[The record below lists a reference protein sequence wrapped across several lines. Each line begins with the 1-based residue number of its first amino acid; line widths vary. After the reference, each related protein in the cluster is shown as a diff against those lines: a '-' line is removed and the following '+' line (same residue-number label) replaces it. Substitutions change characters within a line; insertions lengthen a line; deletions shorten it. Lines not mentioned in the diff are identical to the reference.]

1 MNVLNARGRSVGG
14 GSSIGKI
21 GAVAA
26 GLKAGCANGRREAGI
41 IGCTGV
47 PNAGDDEKTFVSV
60 CFRIESIVVSMCV
73 LVFSLFYTVGSGQSR
88 VM

>member
-1 MNVLNARGRSVGG
+1 MGG

-26 GLKAGCANGRREAGI
+26 GLNAGCANGRRNAGI
-41 IGCTGV
+41 IGWTGV

-60 CFRIESIVVSMCV
+60 CFRIESIVGECV
-73 LVFSLFYTVGSGQSR
+73 CVGILTALWLSLIHI
-88 VM
+88 

>member
-1 MNVLNARGRSVGG
+1 M
-14 GSSIGKI
+14 GKI

-26 GLKAGCANGRREAGI
+26 GLKAGCANGRRDAGI

-60 CFRIESIVVSMCV
+60 CLRIESIVVIVCV
-73 LVFSLFYTVGSGQSR
+73 VVFLLFDYSGQVACCKLKSR
-88 VM
+88 RVA